1 MHYPKEK
8 TSKVLISF
16 FFSFLFSALNETQK
30 QYTNSNHHNNHLLN
44 PSSDNNNSKKA
55 AKLTSSSKKLSS
67 QHPINIHIEVDIDP
81 PANEQPQLSPEE
93 LQSLGLPTNH
103 VHFDVNNNNIKQ
115 LTSADSSEG
124 EHHEELLAPSD
135 IRVTYTEED
144 EEEKVRLTS
153 FKHFI
158 FCNK

>member
-1 MHYPKEK
+1 MLPLLLLKILRLLK
-8 TSKVLISF
+8 MIF
-16 FFSFLFSALNETQK
+16 FIFSALNETQK

-44 PSSDNNNSKKA
+44 PSSDISKKA
-55 AKLTSSSKKLSS
+55 KTSKLSS
-67 QHPINIHIEVDIDP
+67 PINIHIEVDIDP
-81 PANEQPQLSPEE
+81 PPVSNDQQPQLSPEE

-103 VHFDVNNNNIKQ
+103 VHFDVNNNNKQ

-144 EEEKVRLTS
+144 EEEKVRLTF
-153 FKHFI
+153 FKHFN
-158 FCNK
+158 FLQ

>member
-1 MHYPKEK
+1 M
-8 TSKVLISF
+8 
-16 FFSFLFSALNETQK
+16 
-30 QYTNSNHHNNHLLN
+30 
-44 PSSDNNNSKKA
+44 
-55 AKLTSSSKKLSS
+55 
-67 QHPINIHIEVDIDP
+67 DIDP

-103 VHFDVNNNNIKQ
+103 VHFDVNNNNNNKQ

-144 EEEKVRLTS
+144 EEEKVRLA
-153 FKHFI
+153 I
-158 FCNK
+158 FSYFNFLS